1 MNALGNASGEQN
13 AGAEKLQEAKLNEY
27 NEEVMKLWDKLMS
40 LEVLVVDQ
48 LEVWT
53 KFNHDVEYLFL
64 INLFKKEIIK
74 DFERNLSDLVNNF
87 VEQIQG
93 LFSQLRDLENIQF
106 ERLQELCLST
116 LEKVL
121 KGEVTDDFPDDLRDV
136 IKKN

>member
-1 MNALGNASGEQN
+1 M
-13 AGAEKLQEAKLNEY
+13 
-27 NEEVMKLWDKLMS
+27 
-40 LEVLVVDQ
+40 
-48 LEVWT
+48 
-53 KFNHDVEYLFL
+53 EYLFL